1 MNRDDVELDEGVY
14 YIQDII
20 GLVVK
25 DIDSGEVYGKISEV
39 YQNGATDVYSIKK
52 ENGTELMFPYIDEVV
67 KKIDIE
73 AGEMLIK
80 PLEGLFDED

>member
-1 MNRDDVELDEGVY
+1 
-14 YIQDII
+14 
-20 GLVVK
+20 
-25 DIDSGEVYGKISEV
+25 
-39 YQNGATDVYSIKK
+39 
-52 ENGTELMFPYIDEVV
+52 MFPCIDEVV